1 MSYRISALAAGIL
14 GLSGV
19 ILGALGAHG
28 RLRDLLDQ
36 AGTHAQWETAVQYQ
50 LIHAIALLSVALWLK
65 FTPSTHLILL
75 SWTARLWMIGVL
87 LFSGSIYW
95 LSLGGPRGLGPLTPI
110 GGLALIAG
118 WTGVIIAAARKDR
131 APTA

>member
-1 MSYRISALAAGIL
+1 MSYRFPTLTAGFL

-28 RLRDLLDQ
+28 KLRDLLDQ
-36 AGTHAQWETAVQYQ
+36 AGTHSQWETAVEYQ
-50 LIHAIALLSVALWLK
+50 LIHAVALLSVALWLK
-65 FTPSTHLILL
+65 FAPSTHLMLL

-87 LFSGSIYW
+87 FFSGSIFW
-95 LSLGGPRGLGPLTPI
+95 LSLGGPRALGPLTPI

-118 WTGVIIAAARKDR
+118 WAGVIIAAVRKDR
-131 APTA
+131 APAA